1 MSVGV
6 TDADAGG
13 TTVFSYDIIGNG
25 RGSTYFTMYTATGNS
40 ATAYLRINSTI
51 TLYYDTNM
59 TFSIKV
65 CTLYVTSLIL

>member
-1 MSVGV
+1 MIEDLMSVAV

-25 RGSTYFTMYTATGNS
+25 RGKNYFTMYTTTTNS
-40 ATAYLRINSTI
+40 ATATLRIQSPI

-65 CTLYVTSLIL
+65 